1 MPCVTTHLLDTNA
14 WLRTLGRSFEFNAA
28 TRALIFDSANAPF
41 ALSAMSV
48 WEVCTKFRKRP
59 DDLALQLP
67 LDQWLA
73 AALRPAAFAVLPID
87 AAIARES
94 NRLPGVFH
102 EDPADRII
110 VATARIHG
118 LILLTSDEN
127 ILAYPHVKTLDTR

>member
-1 MPCVTTHLLDTNA
+1 MTTHLLDTNA
-14 WLRTLGRSFEFNAA
+14 WLRTLGRSFEFNAP
-28 TRALIFDSANAPF
+28 TRALIFDATNAPF

-73 AALRPAAFAVLPID
+73 TALRPSVFTVLPID

-94 NRLPGVFH
+94 NRLPGDFH

-110 VATARIHG
+110 VATARVHG
-118 LILLTSDEN
+118 LSLLTSDAK
-127 ILAYPHVKTLDTR
+127 ILAYPHVKSFDTR